1 MLECDGHT
9 SNHYHSY
16 HRNCSMDQ
24 IMQTKSYLAGY
35 TRRQMV
41 FYFFEVHQIGKYS
54 SFYITVYIWE
64 TFYLPEGKTFEQ
76 LYAEVCSNL
85 SIFYDEDFAHLEK
98 NFDRDRDLAS
108 KRKVF
113 LYQYEENCFVNLPHS
128 YLEFAAPRTRT
139 LDVKPT
145 QQKVGIIKEVVP
157 TGQRSFNFFNDQLE
171 DTDQPENITL
181 ETQTLEEEPE
191 LEEQVVEPEQE
202 PEEEN
207 LSPLMQD
214 IKNADILQSKEIYL
228 RSNEI
233 YYWPTT
239 LEELNKLLKPNE
251 SIICK
256 KIDDMSFIYIRD
268 MKA

>member
-1 MLECDGHT
+1 
-9 SNHYHSY
+9 
-16 HRNCSMDQ
+16 MDQ

-54 SFYITVYIWE
+54 SFFITVYIWE

-85 SIFYDEDFAHLEK
+85 SIFYDEEFAHLEK

-113 LYQYEENCFVNLPHS
+113 LYQYEENYFVNLPHS
-128 YLEFAAPRTRT
+128 YLKYAAPRTRT

-157 TGQRSFNFFNDQLE
+157 KAQQSFNFFE
-171 DTDQPENITL
+171 DLLDDIDEPEKITL

-191 LEEQVVEPEQE
+191 LLEQVVEPE
-202 PEEEN
+202 PEEED

-228 RSNEI
+228 QSKEI
-233 YYWPTT
+233 YYWPTS

>member
-1 MLECDGHT
+1 
-9 SNHYHSY
+9 
-16 HRNCSMDQ
+16 
-24 IMQTKSYLAGY
+24 
-35 TRRQMV
+35 MV
-41 FYFFEVHQIGKYS
+41 FYFFEVHQTGHYS
-54 SFYITVYIWE
+54 SFYITVYLWN

-76 LYAEVCSNL
+76 LYAEVRGAL
-85 SIFYDEDFAHLEK
+85 SKFYNGEFAHLEK
-98 NFDRDRDLAS
+98 NFDREPDLAS
-108 KRKVF
+108 NKNNF
-113 LYQYEENCFVNLPHS
+113 LYQYEENYFVNLPHS
-128 YLEFAAPRTRT
+128 YLKYAAPRTRT

-145 QQKVGIIKEVVP
+145 QQKKGIIKEVVP
-157 TGQRSFNFFNDQLE
+157 TGQKSFNFFNDQLE
-171 DTDQPENITL
+171 DTDQLENITL

-191 LEEQVVEPEQE
+191 LEEPEVEPE
-202 PEEEN
+202 PEEED

-228 RSNEI
+228 QSKEI
-233 YYWPTT
+233 YYWPTS

>member
-9 SNHYHSY
+9 SNHNHSY
-16 HRNCSMDQ
+16 HRNCKMDQ

-54 SFYITVYIWE
+54 SFFITVYIWE

-85 SIFYDEDFAHLEK
+85 SIFYDEEFAHLEK

-113 LYQYEENCFVNLPHS
+113 LYQYEENYFVNLPHS
-128 YLEFAAPRTRT
+128 YLKYAAPRTRT

-145 QQKVGIIKEVVP
+145 EQKVGIIKEVVP

-181 ETQTLEEEPE
+181 ETQTLEP
-191 LEEQVVEPEQE
+191 E
-202 PEEEN
+202 PEEED

-228 RSNEI
+228 QSKEI
-233 YYWPTT
+233 YYWPTS

-251 SIICK
+251 TIICK

-268 MKA
+268 IEA

>member
-1 MLECDGHT
+1 
-9 SNHYHSY
+9 
-16 HRNCSMDQ
+16 MDQ

-85 SIFYDEDFAHLEK
+85 SMFYNEEFAHLEK

-113 LYQYEENCFVNLPHS
+113 LYQYEENYLINLPHS
-128 YLEFAAPRTRT
+128 YLKYAAPRTRT

-157 TGQRSFNFFNDQLE
+157 TRQKSFNFFNDQLE
-171 DTDQPENITL
+171 DIDQPENITL
-181 ETQTLEEEPE
+181 ETQTLEVPE
-191 LEEQVVEPEQE
+191 LEELEPEQIVEPEPEEKQK

-228 RSNEI
+228 PSNEI

-256 KIDDMSFIYIRD
+256 KIDDMSFIYIRE
-268 MKA
+268 MEA

>member
-1 MLECDGHT
+1 
-9 SNHYHSY
+9 
-16 HRNCSMDQ
+16 
-24 IMQTKSYLAGY
+24 
-35 TRRQMV
+35 MV
-41 FYFFEVHQIGKYS
+41 LYFFEVHHIGKYS

-85 SIFYDEDFAHLEK
+85 SIFYDVKFAHLEK

-128 YLEFAAPRTRT
+128 YLKFAAPRTRT

-145 QQKVGIIKEVVP
+145 EQKVGIIKEVVP

-181 ETQTLEEEPE
+181 ETQTLEEPE

-214 IKNADILQSKEIYL
+214 IKNADILQSKEIYFQ
-228 RSNEI
+228 SNEI

-256 KIDDMSFIYIRD
+256 KIDDMSFIYIRE
-268 MKA
+268 MEA

>member
-9 SNHYHSY
+9 SNHNHSY
-16 HRNCSMDQ
+16 HRNCKMDQ

-54 SFYITVYIWE
+54 SFFITVYIWE

-85 SIFYDEDFAHLEK
+85 SIFYDEKFAHLEK

-113 LYQYEENCFVNLPHS
+113 LYQYEENYFVNLPHS
-128 YLEFAAPRTRT
+128 YLKYAAPRTRT

-181 ETQTLEEEPE
+181 GTQTLEP
-191 LEEQVVEPEQE
+191 E
-202 PEEEN
+202 PEEED

-228 RSNEI
+228 QSKEI
-233 YYWPTT
+233 YYWPTS

-251 SIICK
+251 TIICK

-268 MKA
+268 IEA

>member
-1 MLECDGHT
+1 
-9 SNHYHSY
+9 
-16 HRNCSMDQ
+16 
-24 IMQTKSYLAGY
+24 MQTKSYLAGY

-54 SFYITVYIWE
+54 SFFITVYIWE

-85 SIFYDEDFAHLEK
+85 SIFYDEKFAHLEK

-113 LYQYEENCFVNLPHS
+113 LYQYEENYFVNLPHS
-128 YLEFAAPRTRT
+128 YLKYAAPRTRT

-145 QQKVGIIKEVVP
+145 EQKVGIIKEVVP

-181 ETQTLEEEPE
+181 GTQTLEP
-191 LEEQVVEPEQE
+191 E
-202 PEEEN
+202 PEEED

-214 IKNADILQSKEIYL
+214 IKNADILQSKEIY
-228 RSNEI
+228 
-233 YYWPTT
+233 YWPTS
-239 LEELNKLLKPNE
+239 LEELGKLLKPNE
-251 SIICK
+251 SMTIK
-256 KIDDMSFIYIRD
+256 KIEDNTFIVSRT
-268 MKA
+268 MEA

>member
-1 MLECDGHT
+1 
-9 SNHYHSY
+9 
-16 HRNCSMDQ
+16 MDQ

-54 SFYITVYIWE
+54 SFFITVYIWE

-85 SIFYDEDFAHLEK
+85 SIFYDEKFAHLEK

-113 LYQYEENCFVNLPHS
+113 LYQYEENYFVNLPHS
-128 YLEFAAPRTRT
+128 YLKYAAPRTRT

-145 QQKVGIIKEVVP
+145 EQKVGIIKEVVP

-181 ETQTLEEEPE
+181 GTQTLEP
-191 LEEQVVEPEQE
+191 E
-202 PEEEN
+202 PEEED

-214 IKNADILQSKEIYL
+214 IKNADILQSKEIY
-228 RSNEI
+228 
-233 YYWPTT
+233 YWPTS
-239 LEELNKLLKPNE
+239 LEELGKLLKPNE
-251 SIICK
+251 SMTIK
-256 KIDDMSFIYIRD
+256 KIEDNTFIVSRT
-268 MKA
+268 MEA